1 MQLENFLLI
10 GLGIWLLIVS
20 GAVALLFGTINK
32 LTKGAGGNFREIIEK
47 ILLAQNQNFEYINK
61 FGEEI
66 KRIDRVLLHI
76 PKVSLIRFNPFKET
90 GGDHSFVLAL
100 LDKKSTGV
108 VVTILHARQGT
119 RIYAKDIVNGKSEIE
134 LSAEERKA
142 LDKANII

>member
-10 GLGIWLLIVS
+10 ALGIWLLIVS

-32 LTKGAGGNFREIIEK
+32 LTKGSGGNFREILEK
-47 ILLAQNQNFEYINK
+47 ILSSQSRNFEDVAK
-61 FGEEI
+61 FGEEV

-100 LDKKSTGV
+100 LDKKNTGV
-108 VVTILHARQGT
+108 VVTVLHARQGT
-119 RIYAKDIVNGKSEIE
+119 RIYAKEVINGKSEIE

-142 LDKANII
+142 LDKAKII